1 MYYIIK
7 YCFYCIYN
15 FIPRPNAQNIQGIRQ
30 TYSNTRNNNRNQLFI
45 SML

>member
-7 YCFYCIYN
+7 YCFYDIYN
-15 FIPRPNAQNIQGIRQ
+15 FIPQPNTQNIQGIRQ
-30 TYSNTRNNNRNQLFI
+30 TYSNTRIINRNHLFI